1 MFVMETMRVL
11 LLRKRG
17 LPSRSLR
24 ARTAPRTTAP
34 RTTAQR
40 TTALRT
46 TAPRISTKKHQ
57 PRHHLWH
64 DRSEGGA
71 SSVEFAIILPFL
83 VGILV
88 GMLEFSLLLKNVALT
103 GSAVNGA
110 SRVASVESRK
120 SQYQQH
126 AFESV
131 VALLQRNSLVAD
143 KIVIFKADKAT
154 GLPRNGAVLATDAP
168 VPLLVPDDF
177 SSCVSEC
184 FVWTKTATG
193 YREKLDESD
202 PLVTTKVVQWPW
214 WKQSAC
220 GSADNTDFL
229 GVWVEL
235 RHKYVTPM
243 FGKERRLRKSAIYRL
258 EPVAYA
264 NSDECDGTKPDTGSL

>member
-1 MFVMETMRVL
+1 MKTFNTML
-11 LLRKRG
+11 KQISNG
-17 LPSRSLR
+17 ALPSRFLWT
-24 ARTAPRTTAP
+24 ARTSHRAATT
-34 RTTAQR
+34 
-40 TTALRT
+40 
-46 TAPRISTKKHQ
+46 KDK
-57 PRHHLWH
+57 PRHDLRHRLGQ
-64 DRSEGGA
+64 GGRESGA
-71 SSVEFAIILPFL
+71 TAVEFAIILPFL

-168 VPLLVPDDF
+168 TPLLVPGDF
-177 SSCVSEC
+177 SSCVAEC
-184 FVWTKTATG
+184 FVWSKTDAG
-193 YREKLDESD
+193 YVQKLDESD
-202 PLVTTKVVQWPW
+202 PLVTDKLVQWPW

-220 GSADNTDFL
+220 GAADNTDFL

-235 RHKYVTPM
+235 QHKYVTPM
-243 FGKERRLRKSAIYRL
+243 FGEERRVRKSAIYRL

-264 NSDECDGTKPDTGSL
+264 NSDECDGTKPDTGTL